1 MGEFIMKHIANAV
14 TILIIGLIFGLTNV
28 HAAVWETTNQ
38 WSPEWEEDFAQWVSG
53 PEVKETMFVDQR
65 SPFYGVLADC
75 ADAAHALRVIFSY
88 KNGLPFAV
96 LNPSGNR
103 SANNP
108 YQNFHNGIDRF
119 DRISNQNQR
128 VVAFINYLG
137 MSMGSEFLTRYNTFP
152 VALDKITSGDMF
164 TYRIK
169 ARFGKFIRHVYNIKN
184 VNPTGSFDVIYATQ
198 AIKDKRLPLI
208 RRKDREFVHAP
219 FDVWGFRRFRWPQ
232 YIGKPVSSIPASLGN
247 SQEQYEAVEQ
257 YGDKFFRYVATR
269 LRSEVET
276 PEAMLNRTFT
286 NLCTEAFARV
296 EYVQQGVDFMNSIGG
311 RCMDYAQYDA
321 YSTPARDEALE
332 QSFLRTKQVFDEIVE
347 NRQDGQVDP
356 QLMGKVGA
364 VFYRKYSD
372 YRADLLTSCRISYKA
387 GTVIDLAELRKRQ
400 EDNKLSSHPNDT
412 LENRWGSPTS
422 ARRTK
427 CKAHY

>member
-1 MGEFIMKHIANAV
+1 MKHITNAV
-14 TILIIGLIFGLTNV
+14 TVLIMGLFLSLTNV
-28 HAAVWETTNQ
+28 QAAVWVTTNQ
-38 WSPEWEEDFAQWVSG
+38 WSLEWEEDFAQWVSG
-53 PEVKETMFVDQR
+53 PEVKETMFVDER

-75 ADAAHALRVIFSY
+75 ADAAHALRIIFSY

-103 SANNP
+103 NP
-108 YQNFHNGIDRF
+108 NDPYRNFHNGIDRF
-119 DRISNQNQR
+119 DRIANQNQR

-137 MSMGSEFLTRYNTFP
+137 SSMGSEFLTRFNTFP
-152 VALDKITSGDMF
+152 VALDRITSGDMF

-198 AIKDKRLPLI
+198 AIKDKGLPLI

-219 FDVWGFRRFRWPQ
+219 FDVWGFRRFRWPE
-232 YIGKPVSSIPASLGN
+232 YIGKPLSAIPADLGN
-247 SQEQYEAVEQ
+247 SQEQYQAVTQ
-257 YGDKFFRYVATR
+257 YGDRFFRYVSSR

-276 PEAMLNRTFT
+276 PEAMLKRTFS
-286 NLCTEAFARV
+286 NLCTEAVARI

-321 YSTPARDEALE
+321 YSTPARDEALK
-332 QSFLRTKQVFDEIVE
+332 QSFLRTKQVFDEIVSD
-347 NRQDGQVDP
+347 RLDGQVDP
-356 QLMGKVGA
+356 HLMGRVGA
-364 VFYRKYSD
+364 IFYKDFNNYKNQ
-372 YRADLLTSCRISYKA
+372 LLSACPVSYKA
-387 GTVIDLAELRKRQ
+387 GTRIDLAELRKRQ
-400 EDNKLSSHPNDT
+400 EGNKLSSHPNDT
-412 LENRWGSPTS
+412 LENRWGSPTNV
-422 ARRTK
+422 RRTR